1 MILHIDAQNGIPIYD
16 QIVRHVKYA
25 VANRVLA
32 AGEHVPSVRELAGQI
47 AVNVNTVSR
56 AYRQLQDDGV
66 LVSIRGT
73 GLAVTQD
80 AVEICLR
87 ERQEIVVARLR
98 STLTEAFASGIPEA
112 EIRKIFEDLTA
123 ELSHEQRDTG

>member
-1 MILHIDAQNGIPIYD
+1 MIVHIDAQNGIPIYD

-25 VANRVLA
+25 VANRVLT

-47 AVNVNTVSR
+47 AVNVNTVAR

-98 STLTEAFASGIPEA
+98 STLSEAFASGIPEA
-112 EIRKIFEDLTA
+112 EIRKIFEDLAA
-123 ELSHEQRDTG
+123 ELSHEQADTG

>member
-25 VANRVLA
+25 VANRALA

-98 STLTEAFASGIPEA
+98 STLSEAFASGIPEA
-112 EIRKIFEDLTA
+112 EIRKIFESLAA
-123 ELSHEQRDTG
+123 ELSHEQTDTG